1 MCVIILYIRYI
12 MLFQVFLIN
21 QTSRA
26 WTFETCIF
34 IRA

>member
-1 MCVIILYIRYI
+1 
-12 MLFQVFLIN
+12 MLIQVFLIN
-21 QTSRA
+21 QKSRA